1 MTAESPRILVVDD
14 TPQNIRLLDAVL
26 SPRGYTVVPATSGEE
41 ALNAVAEAPPDLIL
55 LDIQMPGMDGYE
67 VCRRLRDDPT
77 RQALPIVMITAAG
90 EQEKLKALEAGAD
103 EFIAKPFNQA
113 ELLARV
119 KSLLRIKH
127 YHDTIEAQAAELA
140 AFNRSLEERVHEQVE
155 QIGRMTR
162 LQSFLSPQVAQAIIN
177 SGDESLL
184 GTHRRQIAV
193 LFCDLRG
200 FTAFAEIAE
209 PEEVMTVLREYHEAA
224 GPLVARYEATVGHF
238 AGDGLMVFFND
249 PFPCDDPTG
258 LAVQLAIDLREHMA
272 ELAVRW
278 KRQGWDLGFGVG
290 IAYGYATLGVLGFEG
305 RQDYSVIGT
314 VVNLAARLCDEAQ
327 PGQILL
333 SQRAYTLVEDRVQA
347 EELPELTLKG
357 FSRPVAA
364 YSLPHGAA
372 AAAASSSE
380 VV

>member
-1 MTAESPRILVVDD
+1 MTADSPRVLVVDD

-26 SPRGYTVVPATSGEE
+26 SPRGYTVIPASSGQE
-41 ALNAVAEAPPDLIL
+41 ALKAVDEVPPDIVL
-55 LDIQMPGMDGYE
+55 LDIQMPVMDGYE
-67 VCRRLRDDPT
+67 VCQRLRENPAT
-77 RQALPIVMITAAG
+77 QALPIVMITAAG
-90 EQEKLKALEAGAD
+90 DQEKLKALEAGAD

-119 KSLLRIKH
+119 KSLLRIKN
-127 YHDTIEAQAAELA
+127 YHDTIEAQTAELA
-140 AFNRSLEERVHEQVE
+140 AFNRSLEERVQEQVE

-162 LQSFLSPQVAQAIIN
+162 LQNFLSPQVARAIVT
-177 SGDESLL
+177 SGNEDALR
-184 GTHRRQIAV
+184 THRRQIAV

-200 FTAFAEIAE
+200 FTAFAEVAE
-209 PEEVMTVLREYHEAA
+209 PEEVMTVLRQYHDAA
-224 GPLVARYEATVGHF
+224 GPLITKYEATVGHF

-258 LAVQLAIDLREHMA
+258 LAVQLAVDLRDRMA
-272 ELAVRW
+272 ELGVRW

-305 RQDYSVIGT
+305 RQDYGVIGT
-314 VVNLAARLCDEAQ
+314 VVNLAARLCDEARS
-327 PGQILL
+327 GQILI

-347 EELPELTLKG
+347 DELPEMTLKG

-364 YSLPHGAA
+364 YSLPLGAIPS
-372 AAAASSSE
+372 AASRE
-380 VV
+380 AV